1 MVDKPDVFVQQQR
14 LQSQTNKQMIKIK
27 KKNNKT
33 TSQKLKTQN
42 ELNLFIVG
50 KIS

>member
-14 LQSQTNKQMIKIK
+14 LQNQTNKQMIKIK
-27 KKNNKT
+27 KKNNKA

>member
-14 LQSQTNKQMIKIK
+14 LQNQTNKQMIKIK